1 MRTTTFTLAFGLLNI
16 PVGVAPLESSPK
28 KSTHQATCD
37 GVRPRYVVL
46 HGNSGE
52 EVTRKDLV
60 TVHTLPDGRRVE
72 TTSDE
77 RKACADARTGEL
89 SITGKIG
96 LARVDLRLLDK
107 PMLLVPARVG
117 KKETTPDALA
127 LLTRALHESGIALT
141 TRYVRRDSEQH
152 ALLYSTGRALVM
164 QDLRFGGLMRKPVA
178 LPVEDVNPAA
188 LDLAFNILDT
198 IPSSA
203 DLHARVDDY
212 TARVATMVEA
222 KADGVAP
229 VAPEPAAKVTSIDD
243 LMAALQAS
251 VAKKAA

>member
-1 MRTTTFTLAFGLLNI
+1 MRTTTFTLAFGMVNI
-16 PVGVAPLESSPK
+16 PVGVAPLEASPK
-28 KSTHQATCD
+28 KATHQATAD

-52 EVTRKDLV
+52 EVSRKDLV

-77 RKACADARTGEL
+77 RKACADGRTGAL
-89 SITGKIG
+89 TITGKIE
-96 LARVDLRLLDK
+96 LASVDLRLLDK

-117 KKETTPDALA
+117 KKVTAPDALA
-127 LLTRALHESGIALT
+127 LLARALDESGLALT
-141 TRYVRRDSEQH
+141 VRYVRRDSEQN
-152 ALLYSTGRALVM
+152 ALLYSVGNALVM
-164 QDLRFGGLMRKPVA
+164 QDLRFGGLMRDPVA
-178 LPVEDVNPAA
+178 LPVADVNPMA
-188 LDLAFNILDT
+188 LDLAFNILDS

-212 TARVATMVEA
+212 TARVAAMVEA

-229 VAPEPAAKVTSIDD
+229 AEPEAPVKVTNIVD
-243 LMAALQAS
+243 LMEALAASLAS
-251 VAKKAA
+251 KAA